1 MHTQSHRTQFM
12 LVAGSLCAVTLLA
25 MLVAAMAGAPGSAF
39 ISICTA
45 GLAAVTATVL
55 FAQQR

>member
-1 MHTQSHRTQFM
+1 M
-12 LVAGSLCAVTLLA
+12 LVAGSLCAVSLLA

-45 GLAAVTATVL
+45 GLSAVTANVL